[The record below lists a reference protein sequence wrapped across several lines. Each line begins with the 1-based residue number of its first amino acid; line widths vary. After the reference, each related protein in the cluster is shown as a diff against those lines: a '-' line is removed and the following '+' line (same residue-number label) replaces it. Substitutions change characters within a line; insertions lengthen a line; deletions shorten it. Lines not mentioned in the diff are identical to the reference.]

1 MAVCLSG
8 LPTVVKLVDRDALLR
23 EREEKQRVGEATGAG
38 AGRLLGVM
46 TSGACA
52 LHTEDQCLQ
61 NY

>member
-1 MAVCLSG
+1 M
-8 LPTVVKLVDRDALLR
+8 VKLVDRDALLR

-46 TSGACA
+46 TSGTCA